1 MPLVQGRRR
10 GFRVATVAA
19 GLLMLSAPPVRAADP
34 WLHLSISQPTTA
46 APRVAATGAIVPVAM
61 HLPRSPYGPVANTAE
76 RPYRTAESMAC
87 LITGSAATL
96 AALGLGWENVTN
108 LISGGVVAGAGTGA
122 AALGLF
128 GVVFLSFCTI
138 GQALT
143 PLYMDLLGSGAP
155 ALPEGTAPPSTEP
168 SPPL

>member
-1 MPLVQGRRR
+1 MPVVQGRRR
-10 GFRVATVAA
+10 GFRVATIVA
-19 GLLMLSAPPVRAADP
+19 GLLMLSAPSVRAADP
-34 WLHLSISQPTTA
+34 WMHLSISQPTKA
-46 APRVAATGAIVPVAM
+46 APRVAATAAIVPVAM
-61 HLPRSPYGPVANTAE
+61 HLPSSPYSPVANIAE
-76 RPYRTAESMAC
+76 KPYHTAESMGC

-108 LISGGVVAGAGTGA
+108 LTSGGVVAGAGPGA

-143 PLYMDLLGSGAP
+143 PVYMDLLGSGAP
-155 ALPEGTAPPSTEP
+155 ALPGGTAPQSIEP

>member
-1 MPLVQGRRR
+1 MAVVQGKRR
-10 GFRVATVAA
+10 GVRVATIAA
-19 GLLMLSAPPVRAADP
+19 GLLMLSAPSVRAADP
-34 WLHLSISQPTTA
+34 WPHLSIPQPTTA
-46 APRVAATGAIVPVAM
+46 APRVAATAAIVPVAM
-61 HLPRSPYGPVANTAE
+61 HLPRSPYGPIANTAE

-87 LITGSAATL
+87 LVTGSAATL

-108 LISGGVVAGAGTGA
+108 LISGGLVAGAGAGA

-143 PLYMDLLGSGAP
+143 PLYLEVLGSAP
-155 ALPEGTAPPSTEP
+155 SSAGTAPPATPP

>member
-1 MPLVQGRRR
+1 
-10 GFRVATVAA
+10 
-19 GLLMLSAPPVRAADP
+19 
-34 WLHLSISQPTTA
+34 
-46 APRVAATGAIVPVAM
+46 
-61 HLPRSPYGPVANTAE
+61 
-76 RPYRTAESMAC
+76 MAC

-96 AALGLGWENVTN
+96 AALSLGWENVTN

-143 PLYMDLLGSGAP
+143 PLYMDLRGSGAP

-168 SPPL
+168 SPPI